1 MWTLLRLPRL
11 LVANFQSPLEK
22 YLEKQR
28 DSIRNVKEKE
38 KHVMGT
44 LQEYQSA
51 IKKKVGYVDG
61 PMCGNCRQREGHNKL
76 NCPYQKCETVF
87 LCGDIAKHPEEK
99 ARMKQVEKNHRE
111 LLKEIS
117 TFENDFK
124 VKEASATS
132 LQSRYVYKV
141 RNMFIESN
149 PSRYLSVGAGGV
161 YVENWFQLN
170 KDARKLQSILRGK
183 VPTSVT
189 NIQKLLDEST
199 DDTLNT
205 SVIDTGKTTVRNP
218 YRNIWEQKGVQ
229 WHVKNR
235 QLQ

>member
-1 MWTLLRLPRL
+1 
-11 LVANFQSPLEK
+11 
-22 YLEKQR
+22 
-28 DSIRNVKEKE
+28 
-38 KHVMGT
+38 MGT